1 MPLNPIIE
9 RITGQ
14 LMRLPPG
21 AQRRV
26 LAFAESLDEALPG
39 RAAGPD
45 LLRLAGTL
53 PEDDARQL
61 RDAIEEAC
69 EAVEPNEW

>member
-1 MPLNPIIE
+1 VTLEPIAAKISK
-9 RITGQ
+9 Q

-26 LAFAESLDEALPG
+26 LAFAEGLEEEVTRGATG
-39 RAAGPD
+39 AA

-53 PEDDARQL
+53 SSEDARQI
-61 RDAIEEAC
+61 RDAIEEGC
-69 EAVEPNEW
+69 EAIEPKGW